1 MTQRTRLI
9 AGTAGLL
16 AIAAAG
22 WAISRR
28 EADEM
33 ATAKVVRGDFRAT
46 VEATGSL
53 EASVA
58 YEIGPPSVQD
68 FWQYNLSWMIPEGSR
83 VKAGEVLARFDGTQL
98 EQRMREHKAAL
109 ETALQEKEKEE
120 RNLEVQLK
128 QLRLDLVK
136 AEGDLKEL
144 DVEGAVPEG
153 LLSSIEVN
161 QLKLRRELAQRKVD
175 FLKEKI
181 EFQRALVQS
190 KLDLLDVKKK
200 FAEGKIAYT
209 EDSLRKFN
217 VRAPVDGLV
226 VYIPKRN
233 GDRWE
238 VGEGIWMLAKILKV
252 ADLTTLRVEASVLEV
267 DAARL
272 SVGQTAEIRL
282 DAMPGVSLQSSVAEI
297 GRMVHERSLQDPSKV
312 FDAILPLQ
320 AADLES
326 LRPGMGAKVSIETTH
341 MTDTLTVPLQ
351 AVRASGEEAFV
362 DVMTDGSVERRAVKL
377 GERNA
382 ERVVVQEGLAEGDVV
397 VLPGAGGGTGPS

>member
-1 MTQRTRLI
+1 MNARMKLVVGVVGLLAVAVAAWAMTQRGDEG
-9 AGTAGLL
+9 ASTA
-16 AIAAAG
+16 
-22 WAISRR
+22 
-28 EADEM
+28 
-33 ATAKVVRGDFRAT
+33 TVQRGEFRAT

-53 EASVA
+53 EAEVA
-58 YEIGPPSVQD
+58 FEIGPPSVQD

-83 VKAGEVLARFDGTQL
+83 VKAGEVLARFDGTEL
-98 EQRMREHKAAL
+98 ENRMRVHRAAL

-120 RNLEVQLK
+120 RNLEVQLR
-128 QLRLDLVK
+128 QMRLDLVK

-144 DVEGAVPEG
+144 DVEGGVPEG

-175 FLKEKI
+175 FLREKI
-181 EFQRALVQS
+181 EFQKALVQS
-190 KLDLLDVKKK
+190 KLDLLDVKRK
-200 FAEGKIAYT
+200 FAEGKISYT

-238 VGEGIWMLAKILKV
+238 VGEGIWMLAKIMKV
-252 ADLTTLRVEASVLEV
+252 ADLSTLRVEASVLEV

-282 DAMPGVSLQSSVAEI
+282 DAMPGVSLHSSVAEI

-326 LRPGMGAKVSIETTH
+326 LRPGMGAKVSIETSRIP
-341 MTDTLTVPLQ
+341 DSLTVPLG
-351 AVRASGEEAFV
+351 AVRATGEEAFV
-362 DVMTDGSVERRAVKL
+362 EVVSDGSVERRAVKL
-377 GERNA
+377 GERNT

-397 VLPGAGGGTGPS
+397 LLPGAGAPGAS